1 MRRRV
6 PSNKGR
12 AGLTAACRQG
22 YEGGFIASGSPM
34 TRHAAS
40 SLLIALLASGCAA
53 TPMRNASEAPA
64 LAAYFD
70 CVRETGGVGISAHR
84 AQSADNQPENSLT
97 AIEAT
102 GRAIPGAILEI
113 DAVLTRDGAL
123 VLMHD
128 ETMDRTST
136 GTGRVTDL
144 TLAQV
149 REARLEATD
158 GHVTDAP
165 PPTLREALDAA
176 GRVGAIASID
186 LKPADE
192 AATMTLARAVIAE
205 VRAANA
211 QDRVILITYSPET
224 ARAVAALAPGM
235 MISAGLNDL
244 AGLEGLNAPQ
254 ILAWTGTREVRP
266 ALWRSLAEAS
276 VEVQFGTLGAPGRRL
291 DDQYAADGDLS
302 EYRALFDQGAV
313 VIATDTPLAVQSVLG
328 PQLAAA
334 ARCPR

>member
-1 MRRRV
+1 
-6 PSNKGR
+6 
-12 AGLTAACRQG
+12 
-22 YEGGFIASGSPM
+22 M
-34 TRHAAS
+34 TRFLAPA
-40 SLLIALLASGCAA
+40 LMTALLASGCAV
-53 TPMRNASEAPA
+53 TPMRSVSDAPA

-70 CVRETGGVGISAHR
+70 CVRQGGGVAISAHR
-84 AQSADNQPENSLT
+84 AQSADDQPENSIA

-113 DAVLTRDGAL
+113 DAVLTRDGRL

-128 ETMDRTST
+128 ETMERTST
-136 GTGRVTDL
+136 GTGRVADL
-144 TLAQV
+144 TFAEV
-149 REARLEATD
+149 RTARLEATNGD
-158 GHVTDAP
+158 VTDAP

-176 GRVGAIASID
+176 GRAEAIASID

-192 AATMTLARAVIAE
+192 AATITLARAVIAE

-211 QDRVILITYSPET
+211 QDRVILITYSPGT
-224 ARAVAALAPGM
+224 ARAVAALAPEM
-235 MISAGLNDL
+235 MISAGLDHV

-266 ALWRSLAEAS
+266 ALWRSLAAAG

-313 VIATDTPLAVQSVLG
+313 VIATDAPRGVKSVLG

-334 ARCPR
+334 ARCRR